1 MKKGP
6 LTQFFYAIGVLATI
20 IIAIRYILPLLLKI
34 TGWLLSIIITVL
46 IFALVVAA
54 IIYSIA
60 KLSEMIKK

>member
-60 KLSEMIKK
+60 KLSEMIKR